1 MDPQHKEYFY
11 TREPSARFLDMGD
24 ISEQLALKERLE
36 CKSFQWF
43 MENVAYDVYD
53 KFPQLPENV
62 VWGELINSATMKC
75 FDAMGRQPPS
85 LIGLQHCHGYGNNQ
99 LVRLNAAGQLSI
111 GERCVEA
118 DGQGIKLAFCRT
130 GTVDGP
136 WRFNEDSKTLFH
148 RSYQKCIAVHPVS
161 TSLSL
166 MPCDVNNSFQ
176 QWRFKIV
183 KPRK

>member
-1 MDPQHKEYFY
+1 
-11 TREPSARFLDMGD
+11 MGD
-24 ISEQLALKERLE
+24 ISEQLLLKERLN

-53 KFPQLPENV
+53 KFPQLPENI

-85 LIGLQHCHGYGNNQ
+85 SIGLQHCHGFGNNQ
-99 LVRLNAAGQLSI
+99 LVRLNAAGQLGI

-118 DGQGIKLAFCRT
+118 DGKGVKLAFCRM
-130 GTVDGP
+130 GTVDGKFLNFFKLFNIKALLSGP
-136 WRFNEDSKTLFH
+136 WRYNEESKTLFH
-148 RSYQKCIAVHPVS
+148 RSYQKCIAVHPIS
-161 TSLSL
+161 SSLSL

-176 QWRFKIV
+176 QWTFKIV